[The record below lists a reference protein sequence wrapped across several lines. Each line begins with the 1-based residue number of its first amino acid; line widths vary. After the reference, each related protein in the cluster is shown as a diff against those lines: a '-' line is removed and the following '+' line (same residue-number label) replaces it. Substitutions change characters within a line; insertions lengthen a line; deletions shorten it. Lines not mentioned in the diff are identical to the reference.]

1 MLTPVTLVKNIFKE
15 TSKVKW
21 VEANSASWKIT
32 LYATILFVEI
42 MNTKKLQ
49 IILKNTTKQKTSKQI
64 FIYSTSITT
73 THKKTVNIESFTMP
87 SKNKIETVLHVNF
100 HKWL

>member
-21 VEANSASWKIT
+21 VEANSASWNIT
-32 LYATILFVEI
+32 FYGTILFVEV

-49 IILKNTTKQKTSKQI
+49 ITEKYYKTQNIQTNFYILYLDYNH
-64 FIYSTSITT
+64 
-73 THKKTVNIESFTMP
+73 THKKTD
-87 SKNKIETVLHVNF
+87 
-100 HKWL
+100 

>member
-1 MLTPVTLVKNIFKE
+1 
-15 TSKVKW
+15 
-21 VEANSASWKIT
+21 
-32 LYATILFVEI
+32 

-64 FIYSTSITT
+64 TILIYCTSITT
-73 THKKTVNIESFTMP
+73 THKKTVNIQSFTMP

-100 HKWL
+100 HK